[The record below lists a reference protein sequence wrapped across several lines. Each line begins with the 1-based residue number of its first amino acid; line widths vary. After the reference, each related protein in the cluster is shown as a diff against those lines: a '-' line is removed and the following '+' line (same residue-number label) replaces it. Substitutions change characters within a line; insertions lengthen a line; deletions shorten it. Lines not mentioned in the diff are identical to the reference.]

1 MWLCSPAPVKPVEG
15 EEGGKRRG
23 FVWKDQYDIA
33 NTMHVSVAAWYT
45 TKHLCGKKRCG
56 LDVAP
61 VDDRRLLYTGS
72 REQTVRAK

>member
-1 MWLCSPAPVKPVEG
+1 ML
-15 EEGGKRRG
+15 
-23 FVWKDQYDIA
+23 KDQYDIA